1 MDHLAHPQIFA
12 RPVDGHI
19 FVVHDQR
26 RAWGHTK
33 EHIKYGEENKT
44 IADNGDNLRRT
55 TRRQSPRSNSVLI
68 KTSSDQMNLKFH
80 FLTALQSQ
88 QEPLR
93 VTENFWFGSS
103 SW

>member
-1 MDHLAHPQIFA
+1 LNSQGSNTSNWITLLAIN
-12 RPVDGHI
+12 
-19 FVVHDQR
+19 
-26 RAWGHTK
+26 HTK

-80 FLTALQSQ
+80 FLTAL
-88 QEPLR
+88 
-93 VTENFWFGSS
+93 
-103 SW
+103 